1 MASVSGAC
9 VISKVSGLL
18 QIREDTVPSKLMW
31 KAIDQDKSM
40 EIPLNNLSKLQASP
54 DSSPKMLL
62 KLFYTVQGSPEINDV
77 KLTFNNRL
85 TMNAVK
91 ETLQTIV
98 ARQKTVIKDTPVT
111 GTDTSTSTPVLA
123 GENLSRQSPSASDP
137 LDFSLPDSLSDAN
150 LLKNRPLQQ
159 KLLLEDKTLRN
170 IFTQSVINFKLSPAI
185 FWSTRTGQLR
195 TYALTIS
202 QHRGPYNVLS
212 AIKPVATSDNQVNVN
227 VTRDTINE
235 IFGTYP
241 IIRHAFDELVPV
253 KLSEGEFW
261 SRFFNSKLFRRL
273 RGDKINTSNTRGD
286 VVIDKYLYVDADFVA
301 EEKAKNGGEPKTDHQ
316 VNKFIDLGGNEEDN
330 SQKLGILPDFTMKF
344 SDDGIA
350 SLGMSESRGKN
361 ENEMMILMKNMNKL
375 SNKMISAQ
383 VDTDTKPETAV
394 QLYQN
399 HEHDLNIADLT
410 EVPQAQY
417 VPLNLDTHAPRNIV
431 DVENELPTESTVVSN
446 DQARQVL
453 LDSVFSTSQPVSLNE
468 AYASKSEQIAKAN
481 ADITASVKHNFRTF
495 KQAHNFKDP
504 GQTTGTNVLKDE
516 SVQELITYNIT
527 VVEFLLHFWNLF
539 LNGGSPVQLKKLF
552 TNLRNC
558 QSLLV
563 LLEQKLATE
572 IQNHDQVKQNERL
585 REKLMKDL
593 TNTLSPLTAGLTKAC
608 NDYMTASRAANQEV
622 NENGK
627 RPLEN

>member
-9 VISKVSGLL
+9 IISKISGLL

-62 KLFYTVQGSPEINDV
+62 KLFYTVQGSPEIKDI

-98 ARQKTVIKDTPVT
+98 ARQKTIIKDSPAP
-111 GTDTSTSTPVLA
+111 GNESGTSTPA
-123 GENLSRQSPSASDP
+123 PSGENINRKSPGSSDP
-137 LDFSLPDSLSDAN
+137 LDFFNAESLSDAN

-159 KLLLEDKTLRN
+159 KLLLEDKTLRS

-185 FWSTRTGQLR
+185 FWSTRIGQLR

-253 KLSEGEFW
+253 KLNEGEFW

-286 VVIDKYLYVDADFVA
+286 VVIDKYLYVDAEFVA
-301 EEKAKNGGEPKTDHQ
+301 EEKAKVTREVKPDHQ
-316 VNKFIDLGGNEEDN
+316 VDKFIDLEGNEEDN

-344 SDDGIA
+344 SDDGSTNSGA
-350 SLGMSESRGKN
+350 SESRGKN

-375 SNKMISAQ
+375 SNKMVNAH
-383 VDTDTKPETAV
+383 VDAEPKPETVA

-399 HEHDLNIADLT
+399 HEYDLKIADLT
-410 EVPQAQY
+410 EVPEPHY
-417 VPLNLDTHAPRNIV
+417 VRLNLDTHAPRHIV
-431 DVENELPTESTVVSN
+431 DVENALQTKSTAVS
-446 DQARQVL
+446 DEDVRQVL
-453 LDSVFSTSQPVSLNE
+453 LGSMFSTSQTVNLNE
-468 AYASKSEQIAKAN
+468 AYASKSEYIAKAN
-481 ADITASVKHNFRTF
+481 ADITASVKHNFRAF
-495 KQAHNFKDP
+495 KQTHNLKDP
-504 GQTTGTNVLKDE
+504 SQVSGTNVLKEE

-539 LNGGSPVQLKKLF
+539 LNGGSLAQLKKLF

-563 LLEQKLATE
+563 QLEQKLAEE

-585 REKLMKDL
+585 RERLMKDL
-593 TNTLSPLTAGLTKAC
+593 SNCVLPLSAGLSKAC
-608 NDYMTASRAANQEV
+608 NDYMTASRAANQEL

>member
-9 VISKVSGLL
+9 VISKLSGLL

-31 KAIDQDKSM
+31 KAIDQDKSL

-62 KLFYTVQGSPEINDV
+62 KLFYTVLGSAEINDI

-98 ARQKTVIKDTPVT
+98 ARQKTVIKDTPAG
-111 GTDTSTSTPVLA
+111 GTDTRTSTPA
-123 GENLSRQSPSASDP
+123 PPGETSSRQSPSSSDP
-137 LDFSLPDSLSDAN
+137 LDFSHPESLSDAN

-170 IFTQSVINFKLSPAI
+170 IFTQSVINFKLSPAV

-227 VTRDTINE
+227 VTRDTISE

-241 IIRHAFDELVPV
+241 IIRHAFDELVPA

-286 VVIDKYLYVDADFVA
+286 VVIDKYLYVDADFVV
-301 EEKAKNGGEPKTDHQ
+301 EEKGKAGAELKGDHQ
-316 VNKFIDLGGNEEDN
+316 VDKFIDLEGNEEDN

-344 SDDGIA
+344 SDDGA
-350 SLGMSESRGKN
+350 EGLGSSESRGKN

-375 SNKMISAQ
+375 SNKMVNAH
-383 VDTDTKPETAV
+383 VETNEKQESLA
-394 QLYQN
+394 QLYKH
-399 HEHDLNIADLT
+399 HEYDLKFADLT
-410 EVPQAQY
+410 EAPEAHY
-417 VPLNLDTHAPRNIV
+417 VPLNLDTHAPRHIV
-431 DVENELPTESTVVSN
+431 DVENDQESKTAVIS
-446 DQARQVL
+446 DDEARSIFRG
-453 LDSVFSTSQPVSLNE
+453 SVFPASQTVNLNE
-468 AYASKSEQIAKAN
+468 VYVSKSEHIAKAN
-481 ADITASVKHNFRTF
+481 ADITALVKHNFRTF
-495 KQAHNFKDP
+495 RQAHNLKDP
-504 GQTTGTNVLKDE
+504 GQSTGTNVLSDE

-539 LNGGSPVQLKKLF
+539 LNGGSPMQLKKLF
-552 TNLRNC
+552 TNLRTC

-563 LLEQKLATE
+563 LLEQKLAEE
-572 IQNHDQVKQNERL
+572 IQNHEQVQQNQRL

-593 TNTLSPLTAGLTKAC
+593 ANCVAPLTAGLNKAC

-622 NENGK
+622 NANGK